1 MCCHTVGNLVV
12 ADSASACIS
21 SSSLLDNHQSSY
33 LSCRRRETIS
43 VRNGMCC
50 VAGYNYEG
58 EQLDQKEFSDSIDQ
72 LALAFSSR

>member
-1 MCCHTVGNLVV
+1 MWCHTVGNLVV
-12 ADSASACIS
+12 AVSASTCIS

-33 LSCRRRETIS
+33 LSCRRRGAIS
-43 VRNGMCC
+43 VRTVMCC

>member
-12 ADSASACIS
+12 AASESACIS
-21 SSSLLDNHQSSY
+21 PSSLLDNHQSSY
-33 LSCRRRETIS
+33 LSSRRREAIS
-43 VRNGMCC
+43 VRTGICC